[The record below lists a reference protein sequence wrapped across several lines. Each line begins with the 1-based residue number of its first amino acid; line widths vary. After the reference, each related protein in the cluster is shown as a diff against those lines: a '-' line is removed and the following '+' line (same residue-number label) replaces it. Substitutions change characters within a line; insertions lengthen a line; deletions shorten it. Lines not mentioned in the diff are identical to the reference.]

1 MTVTQSLHPWRRS
14 SPMSGRMWTATLT
27 QQSSPASIRSSQRKS
42 RKERIMGKEFPEER
56 RRRRDAGSVDYVRQS
71 LAVKD
76 QFFLE
81 NRSHCLKM
89 VEEGRI
95 RK

>member
-1 MTVTQSLHPWRRS
+1 ML
-14 SPMSGRMWTATLT
+14 
-27 QQSSPASIRSSQRKS
+27 
-42 RKERIMGKEFPEER
+42 GKEFSE
-56 RRRRDAGSVDYVRQS
+56 RRRDAGSEDYVRQS

-89 VEEGRI
+89 AEEGRI

>member
-1 MTVTQSLHPWRRS
+1 
-14 SPMSGRMWTATLT
+14 
-27 QQSSPASIRSSQRKS
+27 
-42 RKERIMGKEFPEER
+42 MGKEFPEER

>member
-1 MTVTQSLHPWRRS
+1 
-14 SPMSGRMWTATLT
+14 MSGRMWTATLT
-27 QQSSPASIRSSQRKS
+27 QQSSPASIRSSQRES
-42 RKERIMGKEFPEER
+42 RRKTMLGKEFSE
-56 RRRRDAGSVDYVRQS
+56 RRRDAGSEDYVRQS

-89 VEEGRI
+89 AEEGRI